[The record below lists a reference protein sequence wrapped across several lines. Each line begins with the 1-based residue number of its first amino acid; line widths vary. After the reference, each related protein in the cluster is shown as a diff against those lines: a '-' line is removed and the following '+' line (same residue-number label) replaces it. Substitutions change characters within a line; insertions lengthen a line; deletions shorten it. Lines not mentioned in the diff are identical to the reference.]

1 MAHGSIGNMTNT
13 LIETGARHMQQCRT
27 NYDVLL
33 AMAGGEE
40 NLLGNDDKWCLAKDE
55 LVVSCGKNMLANSV
69 ITGNKHAYPSV
80 VTTLGDM
87 TEGEKKFIAT
97 HYHFMSDIKKRTEYK
112 KDIVTDLQ
120 SKSLDTSKCKQYR
133 EFMPVGYSVG
143 RACAH
148 SHKGDT
154 VASVQIGGLRTVING
169 EFGIQTGD
177 MVQMYIPSAESFMF
191 KADGGRKKAD
201 DATEMDKALKDDV
214 TNLDSGTKQ
223 RKDFYSRG
231 LGIANGKGD
240 RVKGGMFS
248 IKPYME
254 SLNEGGI
261 PYQGDKMRVFAKAL
275 SSARPYEP
283 VDIMIA
289 RQAL

>member
-87 TEGEKKFIAT
+87 TPEEKKLIAT
-97 HYHFMSDIKKRTEYK
+97 HYHFMSEIKKRDGIK
-112 KDIVTDLQ
+112 KDIVAGLST
-120 SKSLDTSKCKQYR
+120 DTSKCKQYR

-191 KADGGRKKAD
+191 NKDGGRMKVD
-201 DATEMDKALKDDV
+201 DTMDMDKKLKDAV

-254 SLNEGGI
+254 SLNEDAI

>member
-1 MAHGSIGNMTNT
+1 MSSIKTRNEVKKE
-13 LIETGARHMQQCRT
+13 IV
-27 NYDVLL
+27 DDLL
-33 AMAGGEE
+33 
-40 NLLGNDDKWCLAKDE
+40 
-55 LVVSCGKNMLANSV
+55 
-69 ITGNKHAYPSV
+69 NKSH
-80 VTTLGDM
+80 
-87 TEGEKKFIAT
+87 
-97 HYHFMSDIKKRTEYK
+97 
-112 KDIVTDLQ
+112 
-120 SKSLDTSKCKQYR
+120 DTSKCKQYR

-191 KADGGRKKAD
+191 KADGGRKKAV
-201 DATEMDKALKDDV
+201 DAAEMDAKLKETPDS
-214 TNLDSGTKQ
+214 LDSGTKQ

>member
-55 LVVSCGKNMLANSV
+55 LVVSCGKNMVANSV

-87 TEGEKKFIAT
+87 TEEEKKLIAT
-97 HYHFMSDIKKRTEYK
+97 HYHFMSNIKKRDDIKKNIVAAT
-112 KDIVTDLQ
+112 DI
-120 SKSLDTSKCKQYR
+120 SKCKQYR

-191 KADGGRKKAD
+191 NKDGGRKKVNDTTDMD
-201 DATEMDKALKDDV
+201 DTLKDAV

-254 SLNEGGI
+254 SLNEDAI